1 MSGVSSNDIMLI
13 LGGFAGT
20 AYAIFGFF
28 LAVLSFFIPL
38 MIFFIH
44 RSTRRT
50 AIAVEKI
57 ARQNEQLIDLMSNGG
72 DFSFEEFR
80 NESS

>member
-1 MSGVSSNDIMLI
+1 MSGVSSNEIMAI
-13 LGGFAGT
+13 LSGFAGT
-20 AYAIFGFF
+20 AFGLFILF
-28 LAVLSFFIPL
+28 LAVLSFLIPF

-57 ARQNEQLIDLMSNGG
+57 ARQNEQLIDLMSHGG